1 MFKRRPRWIDQF
13 ATTLSSFGI
22 DADPDQIV
30 ELAEVV
36 YELHSHL
43 DPTAVAR
50 SELHKWPL
58 PQDLTSRRDHDR

>member
-1 MFKRRPRWIDQF
+1 MFKTRPRWIDQF
-13 ATTLSSFGI
+13 ATTLSSFGV

-36 YELHSHL
+36 YELHSDL

-50 SELHKWPL
+50 AELNKWPL
-58 PQDLTSRRDHDR
+58 PQDW

>member
-13 ATTLSSFGI
+13 ATTMSSFGV
-22 DADPDQIV
+22 DADEDHIV

-43 DPTAVAR
+43 DPGDVAR

-58 PQDLTSRRDHDR
+58 PQDASRRRDGDR

>member
-1 MFKRRPRWIDQF
+1 MFKRRPRWIDRF

-36 YELHSHL
+36 YELHSDL
-43 DPTAVAR
+43 DPAAVAR
-50 SELHKWPL
+50 SELCKWPL
-58 PQDLTSRRDHDR
+58 PQDRFSRPE